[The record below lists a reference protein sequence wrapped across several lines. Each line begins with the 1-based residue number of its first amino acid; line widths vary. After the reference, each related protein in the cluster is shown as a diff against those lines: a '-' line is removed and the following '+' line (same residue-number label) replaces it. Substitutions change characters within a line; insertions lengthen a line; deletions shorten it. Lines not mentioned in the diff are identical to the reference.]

1 MNILVTGANGQLGN
15 EMRRV
20 SLDSRNRYLFTDV
33 NELDI
38 TDATAVR
45 NMLKKEQIDVIVNC
59 AAYTNVD
66 RAEDDFAMA
75 DLLNNKAVEIGRASC
90 RERV

>member
-1 MNILVTGANGQLGN
+1 MMNILVTGANGQLGN

-45 NMLKKEQIDVIVNC
+45 NMLK
-59 AAYTNVD
+59 
-66 RAEDDFAMA
+66 RS
-75 DLLNNKAVEIGRASC
+75 R
-90 RERV
+90 